1 MSFSFE
7 HSFVVKAPASRVWAF
22 LIDPYRVAPAL
33 PGASITEKV
42 DDANYNGAIAL
53 KVGPVSTRFRGKVR
67 FDTVD
72 AAARTVQM
80 VASGQETSG
89 RGGADMRMQS
99 RLVEKAPF
107 ETEVSVTS
115 EVTVTGILAQFGRG
129 MIQDI
134 SNQMFHQF
142 SESVRAE
149 LEKSDPAG
157 GEPASPETS
166 PPSSIAPVARSTA
179 DSVPNGAAPSPPP
192 PTPRAASAPSPPP
205 PSSGATPPTSQPI
218 SQPIDVV
225 ALSSKVMGR
234 AAARTLRR
242 PMFWIAIALVV
253 AFLWFLYR

>member
-1 MSFSFE
+1 MGFSFE
-7 HSFVVKAPASRVWAF
+7 HSFVIKAPLAKVWAY
-22 LIDPYRVAPAL
+22 LTDPYRVAPAL

-72 AAARTVQM
+72 AALRTVQM

-99 RLVEKAPF
+99 RLIEKAPC

-129 MIQDI
+129 MIQDV
-134 SNQMFHQF
+134 SNQMFRQF

-149 LEKSDPAG
+149 LEKSEATE
-157 GEPASPETS
+157 GEPASPPA
-166 PPSSIAPVARSTA
+166 PPSSTAPVAASTA
-179 DSVPNGAAPSPPP
+179 VAPAPSG
-192 PTPRAASAPSPPP
+192 AP
-205 PSSGATPPTSQPI
+205 PSSAVVPAPSGALPSSAAAPAPMAGPSSSP
-218 SQPIDVV
+218 PIDVV
-225 ALSSKVMGR
+225 ALGGKVMGR
-234 AAARTLRR
+234 AAARALRR
-242 PMFWIAIALVV
+242 PMFWIVVALVFAV
-253 AFLWFLYR
+253 VWFLYR

>member
-1 MSFSFE
+1 MGFSFE
-7 HSFVVKAPASRVWAF
+7 HSFVVKAPAATVWAY
-22 LIDPYRVAPAL
+22 LTDPYRVAPAL

-72 AAARTVQM
+72 AAAHTVQM

-99 RLVEKAPF
+99 RLVEKAPC

-129 MIQDI
+129 MIQDV
-134 SNQMFHQF
+134 SNQMFRQF

-149 LEKSDPAG
+149 LEKSEPIEAEPLSPPA
-157 GEPASPETS
+157 S
-166 PPSSIAPVARSTA
+166 PPSSTTPVVASTAVAPVPLV
-179 DSVPNGAAPSPPP
+179 DVPSPAPAP
-192 PTPRAASAPSPPP
+192 ATAAASAPSSP
-205 PSSGATPPTSQPI
+205 
-218 SQPIDVV
+218 PIDVV
-225 ALSSKVMGR
+225 ALGGKVVGR

-242 PMFWIAIALVV
+242 PMFWIAVV
-253 AFLWFLYR
+253 TILAVVWFLSR

>member
-1 MSFSFE
+1 MGFSFE
-7 HSFVVKAPASRVWAF
+7 HSFVVKAPAAKVWAY
-22 LIDPYRVAPAL
+22 LTDPYRVAPAL

-99 RLVEKAPF
+99 RLVEKAPC

-129 MIQDI
+129 MIQDV
-134 SNQMFHQF
+134 SNQMFRQF

-149 LEKSDPAG
+149 LEKSESNE
-157 GEPASPETS
+157 GEPASLAGS
-166 PPSSIAPVARSTA
+166 PPSSTSPVATSTAVAPVPMG
-179 DSVPNGAAPSPPP
+179 VVPPP
-192 PTPRAASAPSPPP
+192 APAPAIAAASAPSSAA
-205 PSSGATPPTSQPI
+205 SSAA
-218 SQPIDVV
+218 PIDVV
-225 ALSSKVMGR
+225 ALGGKVMGR
-234 AAARTLRR
+234 AAVRTLRR
-242 PMFWIAIALVV
+242 PMFWIAVILVLAV
-253 AFLWFLYR
+253 VWFLYR

>member
-1 MSFSFE
+1 MSFSFV
-7 HSFVVKAPASRVWAF
+7 HSFVVKAPAARVWAY

-42 DDANYNGAIAL
+42 DDANYNGAIAI

-134 SNQMFHQF
+134 SNHMFQQF

-149 LEKSDPAG
+149 LEKSEPSPSPAPA
-157 GEPASPETS
+157 EPASPETS
-166 PPSSIAPVARSTA
+166 PPSSIAPVATSTA
-179 DSVPNGAAPSPPP
+179 DSGPIGVASPPP
-192 PTPRAASAPSPPP
+192 SPAARAPSAPSPPAASAASP
-205 PSSGATPPTSQPI
+205 PASP
-218 SQPIDVV
+218 PIDVV
-225 ALSSKVMGR
+225 ALGGKVMGR

-242 PMFWIAIALVV
+242 PMFWIAIALVL
-253 AFLWFLYR
+253 ALLWFLYR